1 MSHGALEDR
10 LYVDAREMIRHALQE
25 HLDQRA
31 EPNPDL
37 PAVIDAQQSPRWTTI
52 EPGHRR
58 RSRR

>member
-1 MSHGALEDR
+1 